1 VPCGSR
7 RKRVSEGGRQSSR
20 RARGGTHQGRMT
32 APSGDLP
39 RKMASSGGSS
49 GHMTLAEDE
58 EGGEVPFGGWVH
70 LEWRNR

>member
-1 VPCGSR
+1 V
-7 RKRVSEGGRQSSR
+7 RVSANRVEGLAEALTGE
-20 RARGGTHQGRMT
+20 GRMM

-58 EGGEVPFGGWVH
+58 EGGEVPFGGLVH
-70 LEWRNR
+70 LEWRN